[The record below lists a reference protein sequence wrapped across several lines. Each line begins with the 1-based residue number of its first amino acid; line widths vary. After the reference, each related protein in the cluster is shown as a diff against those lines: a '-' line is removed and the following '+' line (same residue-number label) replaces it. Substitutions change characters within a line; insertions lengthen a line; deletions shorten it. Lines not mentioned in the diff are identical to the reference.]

1 MATPDETATE
11 EPAAPRSPD
20 LVERHFVRGRLP
32 GSRYVRIVTPR
43 EGDFRHRAPGYL
55 VAEERLLDGGNPASR
70 AIGSLRT
77 LLIGRRL
84 RSEQEIEERVGV
96 FKGLAVFASDNISSA
111 AYATEEIMRVLLL
124 AGAGALALTMPI
136 TIGIVVV
143 LAIVVTSY
151 QQTIRA
157 YPNGGGSYIVASDNL
172 GPVSGLVAAGALLT
186 DYVLTVAVSIAAG
199 VAALTSIVPG
209 LFDLRVA
216 VGVAFVALLCLGNL
230 RGIRES
236 ATIFAAPTYVY
247 LGAMFGLLGY
257 GLFLAATAGLP
268 SYVPPA
274 SWIPSG
280 TGEALGLVLL
290 LRAFAAGSVAL
301 TGTEAVSNGVPA
313 FAPPEPRRAQ
323 RVLILMGLCFGSIFL
338 GISFLAGQLGIVPD
352 PSEQETVVS
361 QLTRTIVGTGTPYHY
376 LVQIATALLLVLAAN
391 TAFADFPRLASIL
404 ARDRFLPRI
413 FQFRGDRLAF
423 STGIVLL
430 AVVAALL
437 IVAFSGSVTNLI
449 PLYTIG
455 VFIAFTL
462 SQSGMVRH
470 WWRLRATEPLWRLRA
485 AINGIGA
492 VTTAIVSVEVAVA
505 KFALGA
511 WMIAVLIPVL
521 IALMWAI
528 SRHYRT
534 VGDALT
540 LDRPDLP
547 LPRVAVPHVIVPVA
561 RLDRAAL
568 HALAFARSISND
580 VTAVHVADD
589 ADAAER
595 MRERWRA
602 RSDGIALVVIESPYR
617 ALIPPLLAYVDA
629 RARQD
634 PERPITIVLAE
645 FVPRHFWEYVLH
657 NQTAL
662 RLKLRLFFRPNT
674 VVVDVPYH
682 LASDGWRETAEP

>member
-1 MATPDETATE
+1 
-11 EPAAPRSPD
+11 
-20 LVERHFVRGRLP
+20 VVRGRLP

-43 EGDFRHRAPGYL
+43 DGDFRHRAPGYL
-55 VAEERLLDGGNPASR
+55 VAEERVLDGDGHLGR
-70 AIGSLRT
+70 ALGSLRT

-84 RSEQEIEERVGV
+84 RSEQEIDERVGV
-96 FKGLAVFASDNISSA
+96 VKGLAVFASDNISSA
-111 AYATEEIMRVLLL
+111 AYATEEIMRVLLV

-136 TIGIVVV
+136 TVAIVVV

-199 VAALTSIVPG
+199 VAALTSILPG
-209 LFDLRVA
+209 LFDVRVA
-216 VGVAFVALLCLGNL
+216 VGVSFIALLCLGNL

-236 ATIFAAPTYVY
+236 ATIFAVPVYVY
-247 LGAMFGLLGY
+247 LAAMFGLLGY
-257 GLFLAATAGLP
+257 GIYLAAAGHLP
-268 SYVPPA
+268 SYVAPPD
-274 SWIPSG
+274 WIPSG

-338 GISFLAGQLGIVPD
+338 GVSLLAGQLGIIPD
-352 PSEQETVVS
+352 PTEQETVVS
-361 QLTRTIVGTGTPYHY
+361 QLTRTVVGTGTPFHY

-404 ARDRFLPRI
+404 ARDRFLPRV

-423 STGIVLL
+423 SSGIVLL
-430 AVVAALL
+430 SLVAAGL
-437 IVAFSGSVTNLI
+437 IVAFAGSVTNLI

-470 WWRLRATEPLWRLRA
+470 WWRLRATERHWRVRA

-492 VTTAIVSVEVAVA
+492 VTTAIVSLEVAVA

-511 WMIAVLIPVL
+511 WMIAVLIPAL
-521 IALMWAI
+521 IAVMWAI

-540 LDRPDLP
+540 LERPDAP
-547 LPRVAVPHVIVPVA
+547 LPRIAVPNVIVPVA
-561 RLDRAAL
+561 RLDRAVL
-568 HALAFARSISND
+568 HALSFARSISPD

-589 ADAAER
+589 AGAAEG

-602 RSDGIALVVIESPYR
+602 RNDGIALVVIESPYR
-617 ALIPPLLAYVDA
+617 ALIPPLLAYLDA
-629 RARQD
+629 RGRQD
-634 PERPITIVLAE
+634 PERPITVVLAE
-645 FVPRHFWEYVLH
+645 FVPHHFWEYVLH

-674 VVVDVPYH
+674 VVIDVPYH
-682 LASDGWRETAEP
+682 LGSDDRRGRADA

>member
-1 MATPDETATE
+1 VQ
-11 EPAAPRSPD
+11 RQ
-20 LVERHFVRGRLP
+20 VVRGRLP
-32 GSRYVRIVTPR
+32 GSRYIRIVTPKG
-43 EGDFRHRAPGYL
+43 GDFSHRAPGYL
-55 VAEERLLDGGNPASR
+55 VAEERVLDGGGPAGR
-70 AIGSLRT
+70 VIGSLRT

-84 RSEQEIEERVGV
+84 RSEQEIEERVGT

-199 VAALTSIVPG
+199 VAALTSIFPG
-209 LFDLRVA
+209 LFDVRVT
-216 VGVAFVALLCLGNL
+216 VGVLFVALLCLGNL

-247 LGAMFGLLGY
+247 LAAMFGLIGY
-257 GLFLAATAGLP
+257 GIFLAATGSLP
-268 SYVPPA
+268 SYTPPA
-274 SWIPSG
+274 DWIPQG
-280 TGEALGLVLL
+280 TGEGLGLVLL

-338 GISFLAGQLGIVPD
+338 GVSLLAGQLGIVPD

-361 QLTRTIVGTGTPYHY
+361 QLTRTIVGTGTPFHY

-404 ARDRFLPRI
+404 ARDRFLPRV

-423 STGIVLL
+423 SSGIVLL
-430 AVVAALL
+430 SLVAAGL
-437 IVAFSGSVTNLI
+437 IVAFAGSVTNLI

-462 SQSGMVRH
+462 SQSGMVKH
-470 WWRLRATEPLWRLRA
+470 WWRLRGTERRWRMRA

-511 WMIAVLIPVL
+511 WMIAVLIPAL

-528 SRHYRT
+528 SSHYRT

-540 LDRPDLP
+540 LERPDAP

-568 HALAFARSISND
+568 HALAFARSISLD

-589 ADAAER
+589 AGSAER

-602 RSDGIALVVIESPYR
+602 RDDGIALVVIESPYR

-634 PERPITIVLAE
+634 PERPITVVLAE

-662 RLKLRLFFRPNT
+662 RLKVRLFFRPNT

-682 LASDGWRETAEP
+682 LANERRHDRAEI